1 MSGPSAESV
10 TAPVFLTIVLGIS
23 SCYSNIITYPP
34 ARINEVASDEMEPE
48 FGGAIKNV
56 TVPLGREAV
65 LSCVVDN
72 LGEYKVGWMQAD
84 TQTILSLHKK
94 VVTHNTR
101 VSVTHDE
108 PRTWNLHIRM
118 VKEADRGCYMCQ
130 INTALMKKTL
140 GCIDV
145 HVPPNIID
153 EQTSGDV
160 TVPDGESVTLTC
172 TANGYPKP
180 RIVWKREGGEKIILK
195 PAKRERTKVETVE
208 GPYLNL
214 TRVNRKQ
221 MGAYQCIAQNEVP
234 PAVMKRIMVNVAF
247 APSIQVRNQ
256 LVGSP
261 LNSDLSLS
269 CEVEA
274 HPKPITFWKKNNN
287 EIMIIDGPKY
297 KVREK
302 THSYHTNMTLIIRDL
317 KKEDIGTYTCVARN
331 SISTAEEQ
339 IRTYEIKLPT
349 PSRPTTESGPRGG
362 GDTFAKALDHGAQSS
377 GLHKTQVDESYTF
390 ESPVD
395 TSHNPYLKGK
405 RKDFQYN
412 LEGSGT
418 PHQNPHRP
426 NEVSG
431 GTSNLLRTLS
441 SSCSSSSVLPLV
453 LLFAHVF

>member
-34 ARINEVASDEMEPE
+34 ARINEVASDEAEPD
-48 FGGAIKNV
+48 FVGAIKNV
-56 TVPLGREAV
+56 TVPLGKEAV

-72 LGEYKVGWMQAD
+72 LGEYRVGWMKAD
-84 TQTILSLHKK
+84 TQTILSLHKR
-94 VVTHNTR
+94 VVTHNAR

-108 PRTWNLHIRM
+108 PRTWNLHIRQ

-130 INTALMKKTL
+130 INTALMKKNQ
-140 GCIDV
+140 GCVDV
-145 HVPPNIID
+145 HVSPNIID
-153 EQTSGDV
+153 EQTSSDV

-172 TANGYPKP
+172 TAKGYPEPK
-180 RIVWKREGGEKIILK
+180 IVWRRAKGEKIIQK
-195 PAKRERTKVETVE
+195 PGKRERTKVETVL

-221 MGAYQCIAQNEVP
+221 MGAYLCIAQNEVP
-234 PAVMKRIMVNVAF
+234 PAVMKTIKVNVAF
-247 APSIQVRNQ
+247 APSIQVPNQ

-261 LNSDLSLS
+261 LNSDLMLS
-269 CEVEA
+269 CHVEA
-274 HPKPITFWKKNNN
+274 YPKPITFWKKNNN

-297 KVREK
+297 KVRE
-302 THSYHTNMTLIIRDL
+302 TTESYHTNMTLVIRDL

-331 SISTAEEQ
+331 SINTAEEP
-339 IRTYEIKLPT
+339 IRTYELEMIT

-362 GDTFAKALDHGAQSS
+362 GNYFAKPLDHGAQSS
-377 GLHKTQVDESYTF
+377 GLHKTQIDESYTY
-390 ESPVD
+390 ESPID

-405 RKDFQYN
+405 RKDLHQYS
-412 LEGSGT
+412 LEGGSNT
-418 PHQNPHRP
+418 HQKPHQP

-431 GTSNLLRTLS
+431 GTSNLLRTLF
-441 SSCSSSSVLPLV
+441 SSSSVLPFV